1 MPAPVLW
8 GSELSI
14 DFKSTEGLQNEASVI
29 AFADGSFLA
38 VWTDSYVGGDVIG
51 QFFAA
56 DGTHKGEPF
65 LVTSSPGGVQGAPQA
80 AVLNDGRY
88 VVAWSNSGGTEN
100 ADDVGVWA
108 RIFDQHGEGGN
119 DLYVGNIG
127 FLGQASLSVS
137 ALGDGFAISYAF
149 ATFFLNP
156 LNVYAYVFD
165 ENGTPIAS
173 GTGKKVNGP
182 GGETGYGTDIVE
194 LDNGH
199 YAVFFEGSGYAD
211 GDIRCRVLAATGEEI
226 VPEFRV
232 STNVSGAQ
240 WSPSA
245 ARLNDGRIAVVWEHG
260 DAATGDS
267 SGSSIRGRIIDP
279 NDPHA
284 GQDFQVNLT
293 TVGDQGNPQLT
304 ALADG
309 GFAVTYGHMPDP
321 INGGGEDIRIASFG
335 ADGIARGEITVTTG
349 SGASEPDVT
358 ALADGRLLVTWTK
371 WTGDDPNNPKSYI
384 RAQIVDP
391 RGAGVSLTGTSG
403 EDHYI
408 GSAFADHL
416 NGASRHDRLRGESGN
431 DVLNGGAGAD
441 TLEGGAGDDIYQISD
456 ADTVREAPNR
466 GNDLIIASINFSLMS
481 ADHVEMIEAAAGTA
495 SISLTGNG
503 LNNTITGNGGA
514 NILDGQAGSD
524 LIVGGTGADAM
535 TGGFG
540 NDTLYVDDA
549 GDVVVEEA
557 GQGIDTVYVNTAA
570 YVLSAGAEVE
580 ALVADAGAL
589 NLTGSNS
596 ANTISGNAL
605 SNRLWGL
612 AGNDQI
618 RGDLGHDRLYGGTGN
633 DRLSGGVGNDQL
645 KGESGR
651 DVFVF
656 DTRTNKSTNVDKVYD
671 FKSSDDSFHL
681 DNAIFTKLG
690 RASAAG
696 VRFKS
701 DMFVEGTRAKDR
713 EDRIVYDKKTG
724 NLYYDQDGTGSKAQ
738 VKIATLTNKTKLYW
752 HDFYVI

>member
-1 MPAPVLW
+1 
-8 GSELSI
+8 
-14 DFKSTEGLQNEASVI
+14 
-29 AFADGSFLA
+29 
-38 VWTDSYVGGDVIG
+38 
-51 QFFAA
+51 
-56 DGTHKGEPF
+56 
-65 LVTSSPGGVQGAPQA
+65 
-80 AVLNDGRY
+80 
-88 VVAWSNSGGTEN
+88 
-100 ADDVGVWA
+100 
-108 RIFDQHGEGGN
+108 
-119 DLYVGNIG
+119 
-127 FLGQASLSVS
+127 
-137 ALGDGFAISYAF
+137 
-149 ATFFLNP
+149 
-156 LNVYAYVFD
+156 
-165 ENGTPIAS
+165 
-173 GTGKKVNGP
+173 
-182 GGETGYGTDIVE
+182 
-194 LDNGH
+194 
-199 YAVFFEGSGYAD
+199 
-211 GDIRCRVLAATGEEI
+211 
-226 VPEFRV
+226 
-232 STNVSGAQ
+232 
-240 WSPSA
+240 
-245 ARLNDGRIAVVWEHG
+245 
-260 DAATGDS
+260 
-267 SGSSIRGRIIDP
+267 
-279 NDPHA
+279 
-284 GQDFQVNLT
+284 
-293 TVGDQGNPQLT
+293 
-304 ALADG
+304 
-309 GFAVTYGHMPDP
+309 
-321 INGGGEDIRIASFG
+321 
-335 ADGIARGEITVTTG
+335 
-349 SGASEPDVT
+349 
-358 ALADGRLLVTWTK
+358 
-371 WTGDDPNNPKSYI
+371 
-384 RAQIVDP
+384 
-391 RGAGVSLTGTSG
+391 
-403 EDHYI
+403 
-408 GSAFADHL
+408 
-416 NGASRHDRLRGESGN
+416 
-431 DVLNGGAGAD
+431 
-441 TLEGGAGDDIYQISD
+441 
-456 ADTVREAPNR
+456 VREAPGS